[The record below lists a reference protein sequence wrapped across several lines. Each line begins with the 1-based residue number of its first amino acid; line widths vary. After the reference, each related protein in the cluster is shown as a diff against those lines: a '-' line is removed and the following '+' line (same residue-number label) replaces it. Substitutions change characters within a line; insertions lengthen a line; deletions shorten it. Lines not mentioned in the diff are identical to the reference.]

1 LALPACQLKV
11 APVFA
16 DTLNWGHWTMEER
29 GLTTASES
37 GLELAT
43 AQVMRFVARQPILD
57 ARRNIFGYELLFRS
71 GWENCFRGESE
82 EATRQMLDNCLTMG
96 IDALSDHRVAFINC
110 TREALVHRLVTL
122 LPPATAVLEILE
134 TVEPDAEVLEACS
147 ALRGMGYLLALDD
160 FTPRPEMRP
169 LVEMA
174 SFVKVDLRVSDAA
187 TRQQIHDMVRST
199 GAVLLAEK
207 VETEEEFRTAL
218 EEGYK
223 YFQGFFFRRPTIS
236 ADRRIPRNQMNYVLL
251 LAELARTPMD
261 MGKVSRIVQAEAS
274 ICYKLLRLANSA
286 LMGVRSEVTSV
297 QSAIIFVGEDRF
309 RRLVTV
315 AVSSVLGRDQPQALV
330 SMALERARFCEL
342 AAPLLGENASEQY
355 MLGLLSLLDAIL
367 QIPMAMLV
375 QSLPLRDEAKAALL
389 GAANPAARPL
399 RLIRC
404 FEAGD
409 WMSCAQAM
417 QISGLPEDGWA
428 QLYFEALKWA
438 ADAVAQG
445 A

>member
-1 LALPACQLKV
+1 
-11 APVFA
+11 
-16 DTLNWGHWTMEER
+16 M
-29 GLTTASES
+29 
-37 GLELAT
+37 
-43 AQVMRFVARQPILD
+43 
-57 ARRNIFGYELLFRS
+57 
-71 GWENCFRGESE
+71 
-82 EATRQMLDNCLTMG
+82 
-96 IDALSDHRVAFINC
+96 
-110 TREALVHRLVTL
+110 
-122 LPPATAVLEILE
+122 
-134 TVEPDAEVLEACS
+134 
-147 ALRGMGYLLALDD
+147 
-160 FTPRPEMRP
+160 
-169 LVEMA
+169 
-174 SFVKVDLRVSDAA
+174 
-187 TRQQIHDMVRST
+187 DMV
-199 GAVLLAEK
+199 
-207 VETEEEFRTAL
+207 
-218 EEGYK
+218 
-223 YFQGFFFRRPTIS
+223 
-236 ADRRIPRNQMNYVLL
+236 
-251 LAELARTPMD
+251 
-261 MGKVSRIVQAEAS
+261 KVSRIVQAEAS